1 MRAAVDPDLGAG
13 EERAVIGS
21 RHGDDRDA
29 GAVSFRYRDGSQRNG
44 VPIDE
49 AVQLIVDHVTSRSNA
64 DPTAA

>member
-1 MRAAVDPDLGAG
+1 MATTATPAQCR
-13 EERAVIGS
+13 S
-21 RHGDDRDA
+21 
-29 GAVSFRYRDGSQRNG
+29 RYRDGSQRNG